1 MSELSSA
8 ALEGAAEV
16 VLVAMP
22 FALVNV
28 PSIQIGT
35 LTSVLARAG
44 IAAQP
49 LSLHLAF
56 ARHLADAGLD
66 LGDYQRLAYGPD
78 AIIEWVF
85 AVPPFRPASPE
96 DDAAYLAQLRAERPE
111 DAALIELAA
120 RARAEVPAF
129 LDHWTERILALGPV
143 VVGLTTTFVQTIPAL
158 ALAHRLKARAPG
170 TAIVLGG
177 GNCDGPMGEALHR
190 TYPFVDVVV
199 RGDAER
205 VAPALFADLLAR
217 RPVTGQPGLCV
228 RDGAGA
234 RVWPQEGS
242 ALPAMEEV
250 PPPDYGEYFARLE
263 ASGLGDTLGPLVEI
277 PFESARGCW
286 WGERSHCMFCGL
298 NGTAM
303 KYRSKSADRTAGEL
317 VALAQRH
324 HHLRFRAVDNIIDL
338 GYIDALLPR
347 LTAAGWDFELFY
359 ETKANLKKPQLRAMR
374 DAGLRRIQPGLE
386 TLSTPIARLMSKGV
400 TALQNIRLL
409 KWSAELGIDVAWN
422 VIYGI
427 PGEPPAEYERMAA
440 LVPRL
445 VHLASPILC
454 LLALERFSPYHADPG
469 AYGLEIVG
477 AGGGRNRYVYPDA
490 DPATLLELAHSFRY
504 RHTAGPSPTSYIEPL
519 RAAIDAWA
527 VRKAAGATLSHA
539 RGPGFLVITDRR
551 HGERGATYS
560 LDEAEAAIYLACDAG
575 ATPTQIGERLAIDA
589 GEVREFLDEL
599 VAEGLVYAEQGK
611 YLALSTAQTP
621 RARGADARGELVGE
635 ILGDDGDAGERDVG
649 DAAKLVQL
657 GGRRAS

>member
-1 MSELSSA
+1 MPGEP
-8 ALEGAAEV
+8 AEV

-22 FALVNV
+22 FALVNI

-35 LTSVLARAG
+35 LASTLARAG
-44 IAAQP
+44 ITAAP

-56 ARHLADAGLD
+56 AEHLARAGLD
-66 LGDYQRLAYGPD
+66 LGDYQRLAYGPE
-78 AIIEWVF
+78 AVVEWVF

-96 DDAAYLAQLRAERPE
+96 DDAAYLAGRRAVPGE
-111 DAALIELAA
+111 DPSLVDLAE

-129 LDHWTERILALGPV
+129 LDHWTAQILALRPRI
-143 VVGLTTTFVQTIPAL
+143 VGLTTTFVQTIPAL
-158 ALAHRLKARAPG
+158 ALAHRLKARAPELK
-170 TAIVLGG
+170 IVLGG

-190 TYPFVDVVV
+190 TYPFVDAIV

-205 VAPALFADLLAR
+205 VAPPLFADLLAGR
-217 RPVTGQPGLCV
+217 SIVGDPAAGYAGVCA
-228 RDGAGA
+228 RDGERTSVRPQDAG
-234 RVWPQEGS
+234 

-286 WGERSHCMFCGL
+286 WGERSHCTFCGL
-298 NGTAM
+298 NGTSMA
-303 KYRSKSADRTAGEL
+303 YRSKSADRTAGEL
-317 VALAQRH
+317 IALARRH

-386 TLSTPIARLMSKGV
+386 TLSTPIARLIRKGV

-409 KWSAELGIDVAWN
+409 KWGAELGVDVVWN

-427 PGEPPAEYERMAA
+427 PAEPPEEYARMAA

-445 VHLASPILC
+445 VHLAPPVLC
-454 LLALERFSPYHADPG
+454 LLALERFSPYHRDP
-469 AYGLEIVG
+469 AAHGLEILG
-477 AGGGRNRYVYPDA
+477 PGGGRNRHVYPGA
-490 DPATLLELAHSFRY
+490 DDATLRELAHTFRY
-504 RHTAGPSPTSYIEPL
+504 RGTAGPAPESYIGPL
-519 RAAIDAWA
+519 REAIDAWIA
-527 VRKAAGATLSHA
+527 RRAAGATLRHA

-551 HGERGATYS
+551 GGERGATYT
-560 LDEAEAAIYLACDAG
+560 LEEPEASIYLACDAG
-575 ATPTQIGERLAIDA
+575 ATPAQIVDRLARRELPLDED
-589 GEVREFLDEL
+589 EVRGFLDVL
-599 VAEGLVYAEQGK
+599 AAEGLVYEEGGK
-611 YLALSTAQTP
+611 YLALSTATSP
-621 RARGADARGELVGE
+621 RDEDAGADAGAS
-635 ILGDDGDAGERDVG
+635 DD
-649 DAAKLVQL
+649 DAAGLIQL
-657 GGRRAS
+657 GARRAS

>member
-1 MSELSSA
+1 MTPAVPGEP
-8 ALEGAAEV
+8 AEV

-22 FALVNV
+22 FALVNI

-35 LTSVLARAG
+35 LASTLARAG
-44 IAAQP
+44 IAAAP

-56 ARHLADAGLD
+56 AAHLARAGLD
-66 LGDYQRLAYGPD
+66 LGDYQRLAYGPE
-78 AIIEWVF
+78 AVVEWVF

-96 DDAAYLAQLRAERPE
+96 DDAAYLAGRRAVPGE
-111 DAALIELAA
+111 DPSLVDLAE

-129 LDHWTERILALGPV
+129 LDHWTEQILARRPRI
-143 VVGLTTTFVQTIPAL
+143 VGFTTTFVQTIPAL
-158 ALAHRLKARAPG
+158 ALAHRLKARAPELK
-170 TAIVLGG
+170 IVLGG

-190 TYPFVDVVV
+190 TYPFVDAIV

-205 VAPALFADLLAR
+205 VAPPLFADLLAG
-217 RPVTGQPGLCV
+217 RPIAGGPDAGGPGAGYAGVCA
-228 RDGAGA
+228 RDGD
-234 RVWPQEGS
+234 RISVWPQEAG

-286 WGERSHCMFCGL
+286 WGERSHCTFCGL
-298 NGTAM
+298 NGTSMA
-303 KYRSKSADRTAGEL
+303 YRSKSADRTASEL
-317 VALAQRH
+317 IALARRH

-386 TLSTPIARLMSKGV
+386 TLSTPIARLVRKGV

-409 KWSAELGIDVAWN
+409 KWGAELGVDVVWN

-427 PGEPPAEYERMAA
+427 PGEPVEEYPRMAA

-445 VHLASPILC
+445 VHLAPPVLC
-454 LLALERFSPYHADPG
+454 LLALERFSPYHRDP
-469 AYGLEIVG
+469 AAHGLEILG
-477 AGGGRNRYVYPDA
+477 PGGGRNRHIYPGA
-490 DPATLLELAHSFRY
+490 DDATLRELAHTFRY
-504 RHTAGPSPTSYIEPL
+504 RRTAGPSPERYIGPL
-519 RAAIDAWA
+519 REAIDAWIA
-527 VRKAAGATLSHA
+527 RWAAGATLRHA

-551 HGERGATYS
+551 HGERGATYT
-560 LDEAEAAIYLACDAG
+560 LEEPEASIYLACDAG
-575 ATPTQIGERLAIDA
+575 ATPAQIAARLAGRELSPAED
-589 GEVREFLDEL
+589 EVRGFLGEL
-599 VAEGLVYAEQGK
+599 AAEGLVYEEGGK
-611 YLALSTAQTP
+611 YLALSTAASP
-621 RARGADARGELVGE
+621 RDEDAGADAGAS
-635 ILGDDGDAGERDVG
+635 DDD
-649 DAAKLVQL
+649 DAAGLIQL
-657 GGRRAS
+657 GVRRAS